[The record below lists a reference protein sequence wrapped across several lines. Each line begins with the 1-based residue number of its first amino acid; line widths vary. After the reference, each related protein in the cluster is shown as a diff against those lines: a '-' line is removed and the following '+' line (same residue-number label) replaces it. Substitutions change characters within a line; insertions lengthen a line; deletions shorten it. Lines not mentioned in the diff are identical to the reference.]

1 MKKLLLLVFGGA
13 AIFLGGAYAQ
23 EEKDVLK
30 MTKEATAKLKEK
42 GTNLVNK
49 VKDGINGLLK
59 KEKAAVE
66 ETAEEV
72 KENVADEK
80 PAE

>member
-66 ETAEEV
+66 EPVEEV